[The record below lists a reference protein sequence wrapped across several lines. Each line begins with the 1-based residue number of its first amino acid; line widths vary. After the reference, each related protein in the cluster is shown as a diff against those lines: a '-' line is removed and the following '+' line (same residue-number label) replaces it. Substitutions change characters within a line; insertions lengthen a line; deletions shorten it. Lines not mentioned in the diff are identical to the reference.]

1 MGKWL
6 LWFGL
11 FSLPAQAVH
20 EDFLLP
26 FLNPNHA
33 LPSLSEWQE
42 SHQWLECAE
51 ESDQLR
57 WCSDEFYYYSTLVWA
72 SIHFMNEQPVMLVLH
87 LTYSAHDWSQLQ
99 LALRRDGFQVDRVQI
114 AEAIFSV
121 DDQRNDKTSSDVDRQ
136 LILFLNH
143 HAHRFPKRQQWSMSG
158 RHVELLT
165 DGKDIEVRWLTV
177 IDND

>member
-1 MGKWL
+1 
-6 LWFGL
+6 
-11 FSLPAQAVH
+11 
-20 EDFLLP
+20 
-26 FLNPNHA
+26 
-33 LPSLSEWQE
+33 
-42 SHQWLECAE
+42 
-51 ESDQLR
+51 
-57 WCSDEFYYYSTLVWA
+57 
-72 SIHFMNEQPVMLVLH
+72 
-87 LTYSAHDWSQLQ
+87 LQ

-143 HAHRFPKRQQWSMSG
+143 HAHRFPKRQQWSRSG